1 MQAETKDK
9 EEVHI
14 TRKGEYL
21 QRVCV
26 KDFSSF
32 DSIWGEMEE
41 SQRPKVLVLS
51 DFLISADEPW
61 LGRPPPR

>member
-26 KDFSSF
+26 KEDFSSF

-51 DFLISADEPW
+51 DFQISAEMS
-61 LGRPPPR
+61 LG